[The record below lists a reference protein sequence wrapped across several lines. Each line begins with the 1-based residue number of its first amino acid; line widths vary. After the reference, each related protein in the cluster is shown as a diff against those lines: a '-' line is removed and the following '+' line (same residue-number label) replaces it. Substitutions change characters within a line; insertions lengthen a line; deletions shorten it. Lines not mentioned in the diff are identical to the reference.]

1 MLARVDMDGRWVG
14 LTVCVLQGVC
24 RRRRHRPG
32 LPLRRGVQPW
42 LLSPQTYGPIHPLW
56 YSLQT
61 IIFYLV

>member
-56 YSLQT
+56 
-61 IIFYLV
+61 